1 MPRKKRKQAALDAVH
16 DGALGDAHA
25 DSSFVVMQREADEL
39 VLHIVKWLGPMMDQ
53 DRGAQVARPDRQAAE
68 HKAAVGCGTGDGQL
82 LKTLVNVAIKTGT
95 ITSVY
100 GRPKQ
105 LKAAILADLKA
116 HIVKGVEEG
125 AAGLP
130 CVLRVPR
137 AARPAYAGRYSE
149 GSVEKT
155 DSPQQVCSNGG

>member
-53 DRGAQVARPDRQAAE
+53 DRGAQVARPDRQAAK
-68 HKAAVGCGTGDGQL
+68 HKAAVGQVV
-82 LKTLVNVAIKTGT
+82 KTLVNVAIKTGT